1 MVLRIKLTFSRD
13 FGDLL
18 GFCNN
23 FVFVIPSKAKFISDV
38 IYAVGEQFRLKNT
51 SLVLS
56 LGDFILLPSETVG
69 VLRDD
74 DIVSVGLQPNLFAAS
89 DERRKIAEFCEDSDF
104 VMPSSPIESVH
115 KKSKIRISNRPKKF
129 RKVKQKRNNT
139 CSVPIQMPK
148 AAGNSSNRIEN
159 TVGSSES
166 SSDSQSDSSSSSDSE
181 SDSSSDSDSGSEKVK
196 DTAKLS
202 RKSSGSIQ
210 KTISSPNIPVAQPAV
225 HENKSDSESDSS
237 SSSDSESDSSS
248 DSDSGSEKVKDT
260 AKLSRKSSGS
270 IQKTISSPTIPVT
283 QPDVHENKSDS
294 ESDSSD
300 SESDSDS
307 SSSDSDSGPD
317 SGSVKISENEEIKP
331 KFPGKSPGSA
341 TETGVSPE
349 MNSETSISPP
359 TSFAGKAVQ
368 SGPPGKHIYFGDGPK
383 RKRADSTELNIR
395 QNAMFR
401 IPRRKEQTYAKRAPM
416 HSGQKRARRIEETT
430 PEESATADMDPGFFA
445 PRYRPMTDDYE
456 PDLPETIETEALDV
470 GQCEKLHRDPQVGD
484 LIAFRRMQLNPDTWA
499 PELTPYQPFRVTSVD
514 SASVSV
520 RATSVSGG
528 ALGGGQAVETCPLD
542 EMVDARLIRAAITG
556 GLSNVEVADSTKSLT
571 DSINLQ
577 AGGTKSPAG
586 STKSPADKSPADST
600 KSPEDSSKY
609 PADKTKLSADKIKSS
624 ADNTKSS
631 AGSTKSTTGNLKSPA
646 GSTKSQAD
654 NLKSQVDSTK
664 STSPADYT
672 KSQADNSKLSVI
684 STKSSNDS
692 SILLQNSSTTRQS
705 PIIAV
710 QTEQSLKP
718 QPQSSQSSQLDMI
731 AEITRAKRTLRRKQQ
746 RARKRLLNVSGTLSR
761 IRNKYPRKNPEDS
774 GAKSSS
780 ENCDIN
786 AEFHGKSA
794 SNGTKCVQSGGEN
807 GTKCGQSGG
816 ENGTKC
822 VQSGDE
828 NSDEIAGKLSGKAS
842 NGMMH
847 PDRRQMMS

>member
-56 LGDFILLPSETVG
+56 LGDFILLPSGTVG

-148 AAGNSSNRIEN
+148 AARNSSNRIEN

-270 IQKTISSPTIPVT
+270 IQKTISSPTIPVA

-317 SGSVKISENEEIKP
+317 SGSVKISGNEEIKP

-401 IPRRKEQTYAKRAPM
+401 IPRRKEQSYAKRAPM

-470 GQCEKLHRDPQVGD
+470 EQFEKLNRDPQVGD

-556 GLSNVEVADSTKSLT
+556 GLSNVEVADSTKS
-571 DSINLQ
+571 
-577 AGGTKSPAG
+577 
-586 STKSPADKSPADST
+586 PADKSPADST
-600 KSPEDSSKY
+600 TKSQEDSSKS
-609 PADKTKLSADKIKSS
+609 PADKTKSSADKIKSS

-631 AGSTKSTTGNLKSPA
+631 AGSTKSTTGNLNSSA

-672 KSQADNSKLSVI
+672 KSQADNSKSSVI

-692 SILLQNSSTTRQS
+692 SNLLQNSSTTSQS

-718 QPQSSQSSQLDMI
+718 QPQSSQSSQIDMI

-761 IRNKYPRKNPEDS
+761 IRSKYARKNPEDS

-794 SNGTKCVQSGGEN
+794 SNGTKCVQSGA
-807 GTKCGQSGG
+807 S
-816 ENGTKC
+816 NGTKC
-822 VQSGDE
+822 VQSGGE
-828 NSDEIAGKLSGKAS
+828 N
-842 NGMMH
+842 
-847 PDRRQMMS
+847 

>member
-210 KTISSPNIPVAQPAV
+210 KTISSP
-225 HENKSDSESDSS
+225 
-237 SSSDSESDSSS
+237 
-248 DSDSGSEKVKDT
+248 
-260 AKLSRKSSGS
+260 
-270 IQKTISSPTIPVT
+270 TIPVT

-349 MNSETSISPP
+349 MNSETSISPQ
-359 TSFAGKAVQ
+359 TSFSGKAVQ

-586 STKSPADKSPADST
+586 STKSPADST
-600 KSPEDSSKY
+600 KSPEDSSKS
-609 PADKTKLSADKIKSS
+609 PADKIKSS

-807 GTKCGQSGG
+807 GTKCVQSGG

-822 VQSGDE
+822 VQ
-828 NSDEIAGKLSGKAS
+828 
-842 NGMMH
+842 
-847 PDRRQMMS
+847 